1 MHSRCGANSSNELRR
16 FANATGLC
24 TIWTSEYPENSL
36 KKHSVTLFLL
46 GLALTLF
53 ALGLTLPASALIII
67 SLVVESH
74 TLVRLTRRPRRSIN
88 L

>member
-1 MHSRCGANSSNELRR
+1 M
-16 FANATGLC
+16 
-24 TIWTSEYPENSL
+24 